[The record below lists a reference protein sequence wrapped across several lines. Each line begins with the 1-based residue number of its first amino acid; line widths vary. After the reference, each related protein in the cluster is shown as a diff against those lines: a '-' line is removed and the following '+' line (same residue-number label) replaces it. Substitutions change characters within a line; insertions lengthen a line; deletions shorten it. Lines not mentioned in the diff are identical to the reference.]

1 MQSKAQN
8 AVNPNGLT
16 SILTQQCEKFAL
28 KKRVRII
35 LACLREALKT
45 ESCITVSGQSSAE
58 YTEKRS
64 RFIAVIRH
72 CETEQEAV
80 SFINDIRA
88 KHRDA
93 RHNCYAYS
101 VSGGTVKR
109 FSDDGEP
116 HGTAGKPMLDIIDGE
131 GLCNVCAVVTRYF
144 GGVLLGT
151 GGLVRAYS
159 KALKDAAVSAN
170 RAVMIPCTVFF
181 CSADY
186 TDSARLS
193 KLISDMGGVTENAEY
208 TEKVALTFFMRE
220 SKKSEFELKL
230 KEMFCARITAKEIKT
245 ELRPVSEL

>member
-35 LACLREALKT
+35 LVCLREALKT

-170 RAVMIPCTVFF
+170 RAVMIPCTVFS

-208 TEKVALTFFMRE
+208 TEKVSLTFFMRE

>member
-35 LACLREALKT
+35 LVCLREALKT

-64 RFIAVIRH
+64 RFIAVICH

-170 RAVMIPCTVFF
+170 RAVMIPCTVFS

-208 TEKVALTFFMRE
+208 TEKVTLTFFMRE

>member
-1 MQSKAQN
+1 M
-8 AVNPNGLT
+8 
-16 SILTQQCEKFAL
+16 
-28 KKRVRII
+28 
-35 LACLREALKT
+35 KT

-72 CETEQEAV
+72 CETEHEAV

-101 VSGGTVKR
+101 VSGGAVKR

-151 GGLVRAYS
+151 GGLSRAYS
-159 KALKDAAVSAN
+159 SAASEALKAAK
-170 RAVMIPCTVFF
+170 TVKMSLF
-181 CSADY
+181 CNM
-186 TDSARLS
+186 RLS
-193 KLISDMGGVTENAEY
+193 VDYNRYGRLPAMIAEFGGRVISSDFADDVTVSFSLPYKKEAEFCA
-208 TEKVALTFFMRE
+208 ALT
-220 SKKSEFELKL
+220 ELSCGSL
-230 KEMFCARITAKEIKT
+230 TPQKT
-245 ELRPVSEL
+245 GECFLPE

>member
-35 LACLREALKT
+35 LVCLREALKT

-101 VSGGTVKR
+101 VSSGAVKR

-170 RAVMIPCTVFF
+170 RAVMIPCTVFS

-245 ELRPVSEL
+245 ELRSVSEL

>member
-35 LACLREALKT
+35 LVCLREALKT

-72 CETEQEAV
+72 CETEHEAV

-101 VSGGTVKR
+101 VSGGAVKR

-170 RAVMIPCTVFF
+170 RAVMIPCTVFS

-186 TDSARLS
+186 TDSARLL

-245 ELRPVSEL
+245 ELRPVDEL